1 MSWSSSPSSD
11 VRSGRVRISSTI
23 YVSAIAFPGHNNTD
37 SGGQKN
43 NSWQWMK
50 VSNLIVMT
58 WTNTTAAIFRRK
70 QSLLWKA
77 WNRGQPLQRLG
88 QALRDRNRRCHGHH
102 GRHHHRHHRHDDY
115 GRGDGTGQRGHKMW
129 TLRPEYP
136 TMTKHHVFIAPHS
149 CDIRSNMGPTSHDI
163 IISSCYQNWS
173 KHQMKKACGPQYI
186 FQ

>member
-1 MSWSSSPSSD
+1 
-11 VRSGRVRISSTI
+11 
-23 YVSAIAFPGHNNTD
+23 
-37 SGGQKN
+37 
-43 NSWQWMK
+43 
-50 VSNLIVMT
+50 MT
-58 WTNTTAAIFRRK
+58 WTNTTAAIFRHK

-115 GRGDGTGQRGHKMW
+115 RRGDGTGQRGHKMW
-129 TLRPEYP
+129 TLRPEHP

-173 KHQMKKACGPQYI
+173 KHQMKKSLWSPVHLPANKYGHQIMFVTTINRNYFKKRYNPPLCSFLSSLDFFSCWPI
-186 FQ
+186 KL

>member
-1 MSWSSSPSSD
+1 MSGLDGSESPPPSMCPPSPSPATTTQTQVARKTIVGNEWKYQILLLWLGQIQQQQFLGANNLCSGKLETLGSSSRDWVKP
-11 VRSGRVRISSTI
+11 
-23 YVSAIAFPGHNNTD
+23 SAI
-37 SGGQKN
+37 
-43 NSWQWMK
+43 
-50 VSNLIVMT
+50 L
-58 WTNTTAAIFRRK
+58 
-70 QSLLWKA
+70 
-77 WNRGQPLQRLG
+77 
-88 QALRDRNRRCHGHH
+88 NRRCHGHH
-102 GRHHHRHHRHDDY
+102 GRHHHRHHQHDND